1 MKSITSKKSVV
12 LIVAIF
18 TAILTHAQ
26 QSASEYQTQIEEL
39 NRDMVKHMLSG
50 NFEGTLDMYADDA
63 ISLPSNEPMLEGI
76 SDIRKSV
83 EAMSKSGVKIVSFEP
98 TIKRIIPEGNLILE
112 IGNYKIRLNVPGMD
126 EPVEDQGKYLTVWE
140 KQPDGTLKIK
150 VETWNS
156 DENSMG
162 MGQEPVEEI

>member
-1 MKSITSKKSVV
+1 MKSIISKKSVI
-12 LIVAIF
+12 LIAALF

-26 QSASEYQTQIEEL
+26 QTASEYQTQIEEL
-39 NRDMVKHMLSG
+39 NRDMVNHMLSG
-50 NFEGTLDMYADDA
+50 NFEGTLDMYTPDA

-83 EAMSKSGVKIVSFEP
+83 ESMSKSGVKIVSFEP
-98 TIKRIIPEGNLILE
+98 TIKRIIPEGNLIME
-112 IGNYKIRLNVPGMD
+112 IGSYKIRLTVPGMD
-126 EPVEDQGKYLTVWE
+126 EPVEDKGKYLTVWE
-140 KQPDGTLKIK
+140 KQPDGSLKIK